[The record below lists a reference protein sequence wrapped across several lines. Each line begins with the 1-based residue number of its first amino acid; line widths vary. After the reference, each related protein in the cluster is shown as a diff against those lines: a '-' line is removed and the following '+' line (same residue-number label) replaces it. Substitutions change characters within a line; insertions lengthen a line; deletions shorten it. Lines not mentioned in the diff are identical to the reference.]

1 MRFIKSSFGTAARGS
16 GMALLAV
23 LAMAGSTAAQS
34 QGDRAAGQRIAE
46 TWCRNCHVVG
56 NTGPGSANDAAPSFS
71 SIAGMPSTTAMSLRA
86 FLLAPHV
93 SMPDYQ
99 FARGEM
105 DDVIAYL
112 LSLRG
117 Q

>member
-1 MRFIKSSFGTAARGS
+1 MRFTKSKFGTAARRG
-16 GMALLAV
+16 GMALMAV
-23 LAMAGSTAAQS
+23 LAMAGSAAAQS
-34 QGDRAAGQRIAE
+34 EGDSDAGRRIAE
-46 TWCRNCHVVG
+46 NWCRNCHVVG
-56 NTGPGSANDAAPSFS
+56 NTGPGSANDAAPTFS
-71 SIAGMPSTTAMSLRA
+71 SIARMPSTTAMSLRA
-86 FLLAPHV
+86 FLLTPHV
-93 SMPDYQ
+93 NMPDFQ